1 MALEWAWIR
10 RQNPVELTDR
20 GISLSAENGCMVLL
34 LHGLTGTPT
43 ELGYLAYHL
52 RHRGGHSVRVPRLA
66 NHGQPLSVLARTTW
80 RQLHASAKE
89 AFLEVRRAA
98 RARNLPLVVGGLSL
112 GAILSLTLAAEYP
125 EDVAG
130 IACLS
135 PTLFYDGWNVP
146 WYHKLIPLVG
156 YTPLKYFTYFRES
169 APFGLKDEDLR
180 RNISGQYEKTNL
192 RDSAE
197 AAALGYAHFPVRLF
211 CEMRPLVALCKR
223 LLPAVTSPVLLV
235 QAEHDDVTGPR
246 NAEFIRDR
254 VGSARCELVMLK
266 QSYHLVTVDLERSVV
281 ADRLRTFCDSLADR
295 GPGAPAA
302 AVLHA

>member
-10 RQNPVELTDR
+10 RRNPVELADR
-20 GISLSAENGCMVLL
+20 GISLSAENGCLVLL

-66 NHGQPLSVLARTTW
+66 NHGQPLGVLARTTW
-80 RQLHASAKE
+80 RHLHASAKE
-89 AFLEVRRAA
+89 AFLEARRAA
-98 RARNLPLVVGGLSL
+98 RAQNLPLVVGGLSL
-112 GAILSLTLAAEYP
+112 GAILALMLAAEYP

-130 IACLS
+130 VACLS

-146 WYHKLIPLVG
+146 WYHKLIPLVS
-156 YTPLKYFTYFRES
+156 YTPLKYFSYFRES
-169 APFGLKDEDLR
+169 APYGLKDEELR
-180 RNISGQYEKTNL
+180 GKIASQYEKTSL
-192 RDSAE
+192 RDSAGS
-197 AAALGYAHFPVRLF
+197 AALGYAHFPVRLF

-235 QAEHDDVTGPR
+235 QAEHDDMTSPR

-254 VGSARCELVMLK
+254 VGSARRETMLLK
-266 QSYHLVTVDLERSVV
+266 NSYHLVTVDLERSSV
-281 ADRLRTFCDSLADR
+281 ADRLRTFCDSLAD
-295 GPGAPAA
+295 GAPGAPAA
-302 AVLHA
+302 AGLHA